1 MEDNKNKLFDF
12 GYANSDGYRSIMLF
26 KSENR
31 LSVAKYILKTLK
43 EYKENKTKF
52 NKKIF
57 KPFKYYGIEIGCC
70 KEESIHFGNNNNKD
84 LLDYLIKLSPIEF
97 LDIIDDTHTHSG
109 GDSFSYTIKKLEF
122 LDITTN

>member
-43 EYKENKTKF
+43 DYKENKTVSSEKF
-52 NKKIF
+52 F
-57 KPFKYYGIEIGCC
+57 EPFKYYGIKIGCC
-70 KEESIHFGNNNNKD
+70 KEESIHFGNNKD
-84 LLDYLIKLSPIEF
+84 LLDYLIKLSPNEF
-97 LDIIDDTHTHSG
+97 LDIIDNTHTHSG
-109 GDSFSYTIKKLEF
+109 GDSFSYTIEKLEF
-122 LDITTN
+122 LDITSN